1 MPSRDP
7 YGRKGP
13 SLNEMLLSRQT
24 TVQKT
29 NQHNVQKEANNFKGI
44 NKKTFFDLI
53 QIKTL

>member
-13 SLNEMLLSRQT
+13 SLNEMLLSN
-24 TVQKT
+24 VQKT